1 MGCNRA
7 DFLGIAGLVS
17 KTFFVEMRERACS
30 RFVPSLRKE
39 VMKFLYSSSTLLA
52 ILSLVM
58 NAGAAVSVDPMFSDH
73 MVLQRDLAVPV
84 WGKADPG
91 EKVKVSFRGQ
101 SKETVANEKGEW
113 MIKLDPLKI
122 GPAADLMVEGKA
134 KTTFKDVLVGEVW
147 LGSGQSNMAGGAGG
161 YSKRDLTLKSIIDQ
175 GPYPKLRLYAS
186 GKWQVADSSSMSRFS
201 AIHLSFG

>member
-30 RFVPSLRKE
+30 RLVPSLRKE
-39 VMKFLYSSSTLLA
+39 VMKFLYPSSTLLA

-91 EKVKVSFRGQ
+91 KKVKVSFRGL

-147 LGSGQSNMAGGAGG
+147 LGSGQSNMAGGAGL
-161 YSKRDLTLKSIIDQ
+161 SLIHISEPTR
-175 GPYPKLRLYAS
+175 PY
-186 GKWQVADSSSMSRFS
+186 
-201 AIHLSFG
+201 